1 MALDQADFTRL
12 LELRTG
18 LRRFLRWSEQQ
29 AKAAGL
35 TPAKHQLLL
44 AIRGHPNPSGPTV
57 GEIADYLVLRH
68 HSAVGLID
76 RAVADGLVE
85 RNPDSHN
92 KSVVRITLT
101 ETGVDKL
108 DRLSETHL
116 EELAH
121 LAPTMRALW
130 DALDRVDGQSGARPP
145 GRLPR
150 ATPG

>member
-1 MALDQADFTRL
+1 MPLSQDDFTRL

-44 AIRGHPNPSGPTV
+44 AIRGHPNRAGPTV

-85 RNPDSHN
+85 RNADPDN
-92 KSVVRITLT
+92 RSVVRITLT
-101 ETGVDKL
+101 RSGVEKL
-108 DRLSETHL
+108 DRLSEVHL

-121 LAPTMRALW
+121 LAPTMQALW
-130 DALDRVDGQSGARPP
+130 HALEQADGSPAH
-145 GRLPR
+145 
-150 ATPG
+150 ATLAKR

>member
-44 AIRGHPNPSGPTV
+44 AIRGHPNGSGPTV
-57 GEIADYLVLRH
+57 GEIADYLVLQH

-76 RAVADGLVE
+76 RAAADGLVK
-85 RNPDSHN
+85 RNPDPHS
-92 KSVVRITLT
+92 KSVVRVTLT
-101 ETGVDKL
+101 SAGVDKL
-108 DRLSETHL
+108 DRLSEAHL
-116 EELAH
+116 EELTH

-130 DALDRVDGQSGARPP
+130 GALEGAASRTE
-145 GRLPR
+145 
-150 ATPG
+150 A